1 MDKVSMYLEQGI
13 LKKRMNLLKD
23 MLDLN
28 LEEEEQ
34 VNKGIQPLSYRI

>member
-28 LEEEEQ
+28 LEEGEQ